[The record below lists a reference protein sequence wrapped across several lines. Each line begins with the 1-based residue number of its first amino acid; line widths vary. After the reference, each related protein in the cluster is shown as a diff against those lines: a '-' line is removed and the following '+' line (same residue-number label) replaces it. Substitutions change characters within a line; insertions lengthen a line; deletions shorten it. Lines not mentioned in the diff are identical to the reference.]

1 MTKKKLEKRD
11 EKETRVFCVQF
22 RCVNKIII
30 QQQAPSAAFKIVCV
44 DILSMNAFFVAQRS
58 LREGSGGFFAS
69 RDVSVRVFRPPR
81 ASSVDGEI

>member
-1 MTKKKLEKRD
+1 MTNEECFAAFSFDVLIKY
-11 EKETRVFCVQF
+11 
-22 RCVNKIII
+22 KIII
-30 QQQAPSAAFKIVCV
+30 QQQAPSAAFKIVCAYIY
-44 DILSMNAFFVAQRS
+44 ILSMNAFFVAQRS